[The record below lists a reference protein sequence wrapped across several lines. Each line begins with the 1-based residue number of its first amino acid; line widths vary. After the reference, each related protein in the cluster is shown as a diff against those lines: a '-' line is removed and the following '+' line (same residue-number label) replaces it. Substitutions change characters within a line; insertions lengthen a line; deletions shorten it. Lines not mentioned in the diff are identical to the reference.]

1 MGYSTTKSK
10 IKVESNKTNNYT
22 DFFYY
27 TFRNILV
34 IGIPLIFISAIVLS
48 SLHSSAIGSNSN
60 SGSDSVTL
68 TLSTS
73 CTLSSS
79 VITPHHASL
88 NGGQY
93 EEGIGNT
100 RINTYCNDNN
110 GYSIYAIGTSNNI
123 DGNTDLV
130 SNLDEHYNIHT
141 GAYANGDNIDTST
154 PSFWG
159 MKLIPGIGTG
169 SSSELTPPTIMN
181 SYNSYNVVPS
191 SYTLVAS
198 RTSGT
203 NMTIDTNITG
213 SYFNTTYNIY
223 ASSVQP
229 AGSYEGRVKYLMV
242 HPNNNPHNTIPDIDA
257 AFATT
262 GKQKYQSI
270 DNNYY
275 FTMQDMTS
283 DICNSVTRTGE
294 ATTTQLVDIRD
305 NKLYYVTKLKDG
317 HCWMTQN
324 LDFDIDTTR
333 TYTHND
339 TDLGWNPNSFDSNAT
354 WKPDTTNGRYNLPV
368 NGTSVPNWSNQNTY
382 PYSADPGDVYYYT
395 SNSTSDDIKYNSL
408 SECIA
413 ANHTEGDC
421 KHYHTG
427 NYYNW
432 TVAIA
437 SNDSSSLTTQ
447 YTNAPNSICPKG
459 WRLPIATNANQ
470 SVYEFGELL
479 YRQSIIATKTS
490 TSYTENGFNNI
501 RKTPLWF
508 VRGGSIYNNALN
520 SSSTYG
526 NYWSSVAI
534 SYEGAYRSDFDKNT
548 VTPASVNGGRN
559 AGRTIR
565 CLAR

>member
-1 MGYSTTKSK
+1 MKTKAKQLEYSR
-10 IKVESNKTNNYT
+10 I

-27 TFRNILV
+27 AFRNVLFVSIPLV
-34 IGIPLIFISAIVLS
+34 IISTIILS
-48 SLHSSAIGSNSN
+48 LPHSSATN

-110 GYSIYAIGTSNNI
+110 GYSIYAIGTSNNV

-130 SNLDEHYNIHT
+130 SDIDEQYNIHT
-141 GAYANGDNIDTST
+141 GAYVNGNNIDTST

-181 SYNSYNVVPS
+181 SYNSYNVIPS

-203 NMTIDTNITG
+203 NMTIDTDITG

-229 AGSYEGRVKYLMV
+229 AGSYEGRVKYVMV
-242 HPNNNPHNTIPDIDA
+242 HPHSTGSNIGFNE
-257 AFATT
+257 AFAFS
-262 GKQKYQSI
+262 GKERHGF
-270 DNNYY
+270 YY
-275 FTMQDMTS
+275 AMQDM
-283 DICNSVTRTGE
+283 DVNICNMVNIYDEPSQ
-294 ATTTQLVDIRD
+294 TQLVDTRD
-305 NKLYYVTKLKDG
+305 SKLYWVAKLQDG

-324 LDFDIDTTR
+324 LDFDINSNTTLDS
-333 TYTHND
+333 TT
-339 TDLGWNPNSFDSNAT
+339 TDLNVAYNSSTGQYAEYNDGYTESNGVIYYTPASSAT
-354 WKPDTTNGRYNLPV
+354 TIDFQNNTVEG
-368 NGTSVPNWSNQNTY
+368 WSNNSSRNT
-382 PYSADPGDVYYYT
+382 PASANKTDAMETG
-395 SNSTSDDIKYNSL
+395 YNAL
-408 SECIA
+408 
-413 ANHTEGDC
+413 
-421 KHYHTG
+421 G

-437 SNDSSSLTTQ
+437 SNNSSVAITS
-447 YTNAPNSICPKG
+447 AKNSICPKG
-459 WRLPIATNANQ
+459 WRLPTIPSLSNNDF
-470 SVYEFGELL
+470 VNLNLL
-479 YRQSIIATKTS
+479 YEDASLAPLFFKKAGHVSASSQISDIGSIGLYISSNSYYNSGFYGASII
-490 TSYTENGFNNI
+490 NNTLI
-501 RKTPLWF
+501 TNTWWMNDYDGR
-508 VRGGSIYNNALN
+508 RGGDS
-520 SSSTYG
+520 
-526 NYWSSVAI
+526 
-534 SYEGAYRSDFDKNT
+534 
-548 VTPASVNGGRN
+548 
-559 AGRTIR
+559 IR
-565 CLAR
+565 CIAR

>member
-1 MGYSTTKSK
+1 MGH
-10 IKVESNKTNNYT
+10 KVKQSLMSSRI

-27 TFRNILV
+27 AFRNVLLVSAPLLV
-34 IGIPLIFISAIVLS
+34 ISALILGFSTS
-48 SLHSSAIGSNSN
+48 HSSATN

-93 EEGIGNT
+93 EEGIGDT

-110 GYSIYAIGTSNNI
+110 GYSIYAIGTSNNV

-141 GAYANGDNIDTST
+141 GAYANGDNIGTST

-181 SYNSYNVVPS
+181 NYNSYNVVPS

-203 NMTIDTNITG
+203 NMTIDTDITG

-229 AGSYEGRVKYLMV
+229 AGNYEGKVKYVMI
-242 HPNNNPHNTIPDIDA
+242 HPGRDHNNIGFNE
-257 AFATT
+257 AFALS
-262 GKQKYQSI
+262 GKSSVGSHYA
-270 DNNYY
+270 
-275 FTMQDMTS
+275 MQDMTS
-283 DICNSVTRTGE
+283 DICNMVNVYDETSQTE
-294 ATTTQLVDIRD
+294 LMDARD
-305 NKLYYVTKLKDG
+305 GKLYWVAKLQDG

-324 LDFDIDTTR
+324 LALDLETTPANVSPL
-333 TYTHND
+333 TSEN
-339 TDLGWNPNSFDSNAT
+339 TDLNDGSLSGAYELGYTYKNNVLSWKPANATVNFTGNEGVTVPGWVDSNT
-354 WKPDTTNGRYNLPV
+354 V
-368 NGTSVPNWSNQNTY
+368 
-382 PYSADPGDVYYYT
+382 PYSANKTDDPETGHM
-395 SNSTSDDIKYNSL
+395 L
-408 SECIA
+408 L
-413 ANHTEGDC
+413 
-421 KHYHTG
+421 G

-432 TVAIA
+432 TAAIA
-437 SNDSSSLTTQ
+437 SNNSSSLTQNTLSDIS
-447 YTNAPNSICPKG
+447 NNPKNSICPKG
-459 WRLPIATNANQ
+459 WRLPTISNDIASNIGSTN
-470 SVYEFGELL
+470 EFARLNYL
-479 YRQSIIATKTS
+479 
-490 TSYTENGFNNI
+490 
-501 RKTPLWF
+501 
-508 VRGGSIYNNALN
+508 YNNGLTNSGIALMSSPLYFRKGGDPILGTLHNYN
-520 SSSTYG
+520 SLSLCQSSTV
-526 NYWSSVAI
+526 NRDSSYMLFLGDSTVDTA
-534 SYEGAYRSDFDKNT
+534 GSDQYSRK
-548 VTPASVNGGRN
+548 
-559 AGRTIR
+559 AGFSIR

>member
-48 SLHSSAIGSNSN
+48 SLHSSATN

-79 VITPHHASL
+79 VITPHNASL

-93 EEGIGNT
+93 EEGIGDT

-110 GYSIYAIGTSNNI
+110 GYSIYAIGTSNNA

-130 SNLDEHYNIHT
+130 SDIDEHYNIHT
-141 GAYANGDNIDTST
+141 GAYANGNNIDTST

-159 MKLIPGIGTG
+159 MKLTPGVGTG
-169 SSSELTPPTIMN
+169 SISDLTPPTIMN
-181 SYNSYNVVPS
+181 SYNSYNAVPS

-203 NMTIDTNITG
+203 NMTIDTDIAG

-229 AGSYEGRVKYLMV
+229 AGSYEGRAKYLMI
-242 HPNNNPHNTIPDIDA
+242 HPNNDSHNTIPDIDA

-275 FTMQDMTS
+275 FAMQDMTS

-339 TDLGWNPNSFDSNAT
+339 TDLGWDTNNFDTNAT
-354 WKPDTTNGRYNLPV
+354 WTPDTTNGKYNLPI
-368 NGTSVPNWSNQNTY
+368 NGTSVSDWSNQTDY

-395 SNSTSDDIKYNSL
+395 SNSEADDIKYTSL
-408 SECIA
+408 SNCTSA
-413 ANHTEGDC
+413 GHTEGEC
-421 KHYHTG
+421 KHYHVG

-432 TVAIA
+432 TAAIA
-437 SNDSSSLTTQ
+437 SNNSSSYSTASTI
-447 YTNAPNSICPKG
+447 AMDSICPKG
-459 WRLPIATNANQ
+459 WRLPTTISN
-470 SVYEFGELL
+470 EFGVLL
-479 YRQSIIATKTS
+479 AAQNILDSS
-490 TSYTENGFNNI
+490 SDTSYSIDGFNLI
-501 RKTPLWF
+501 RHQPLYF
-508 VRGGSIYNNALN
+508 SRSGYIDAVLRESGNNG
-520 SSSTYG
+520 Y
-526 NYWSSVAI
+526 YWS
-534 SYEGAYRSDFDKNT
+534 NT
-548 VTPASVNGGRN
+548 VNSYANAYLLRFNKSNAWPIHDTNRLLRKF
-559 AGRTIR
+559 AGRSIR